1 MQISELFRNKN
12 KRNSSM
18 DCEPLKSVLEW
29 STDKKDTLLYYLP
42 LDVKTKVINL
52 DFEEKNLYV
61 QDRIFC
67 IKRNTLELEYTGTI
81 LFIDG
86 GKIGVKITS
95 VKTLTI
101 DPNKYYIFVK
111 NKKTISKQRDFMKQL
126 LEQL

>member
-1 MQISELFRNKN
+1 MQIIQELFRNKN
-12 KRNSSM
+12 KRNSM

-52 DFEEKNLYV
+52 DFEENNLYV

-67 IKRNTLELEYTGTI
+67 IKRNTLELEHSGKI
-81 LFIDG
+81 LFIDDS
-86 GKIGVKITS
+86 KIGVKITS
-95 VKTLTI
+95 VRTITI

>member
-1 MQISELFRNKN
+1 MKSFRNYLETKN
-12 KRNSSM
+12 KRNSM

-52 DFEEKNLYV
+52 DFEENNLYV

-67 IKRNTLELEYTGTI
+67 IKRNTLELEHSGKI
-81 LFIDG
+81 LFIDDS
-86 GKIGVKITS
+86 KIGVKITS
-95 VKTLTI
+95 VRTLTI